1 MKHRAFIV
9 IVSLLVGMWA
19 CETEDISQES
29 KQDTCVKVKIV
40 ASICGNAVLQ
50 IQDPAYYSYGEKGW
64 ASGGQVLDH
73 VFYTEFSCQDERT
86 LSQLGSSSLVGTV
99 LNVKFVEKPTA
110 GECIRCMATV
120 ANAPNTRRYVQISTD
135 CNETTK

>member
-19 CETEDISQES
+19 CETEDISQEA

-40 ASICGNAVLQ
+40 A
-50 IQDPAYYSYGEKGW
+50 KGW
-64 ASGGQVLDH
+64 ASGGQVFDH

-86 LSQLGSSSLVGTV
+86 LSQLGSSSLVGTM
-99 LNVKFVEKPTA
+99 LNVKFVEKPNT
-110 GECIRCMATV
+110 GECIRCLAMI
-120 ANAPNTRRYVQISTD
+120 ANPPATRRNVQISTD